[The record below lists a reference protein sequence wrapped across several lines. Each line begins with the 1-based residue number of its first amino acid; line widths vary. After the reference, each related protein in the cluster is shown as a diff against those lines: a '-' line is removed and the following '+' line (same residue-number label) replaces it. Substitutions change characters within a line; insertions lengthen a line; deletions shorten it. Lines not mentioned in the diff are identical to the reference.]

1 MIRLLS
7 LALLFAIVGVVFAQD
22 KDAPKKDKPTEPEK
36 KYKGILPANFKKLGL
51 TDTQVQS
58 IYKLQSEYRA
68 KMDDLKKQME
78 TLKAT
83 EKAAIEKVLTD
94 VQLKRLK
101 EIRAGE
107 KVDKGS
113 K

>member
-7 LALLFAIVGVVFAQD
+7 LVLVFAIVGVVLAQD
-22 KDAPKKDKPTEPEK
+22 KDTPKKDKTTEPEK

-51 TDTQVQS
+51 TDAQVQN
-58 IYKLQSEYRA
+58 IYKIQTEYRA

-78 TLKAT
+78 ALKAT
-83 EKAAIEKVLTD
+83 EKATIEKVLTD

-101 EIRAGE
+101 ESRSG
-107 KVDKGS
+107 DKN
-113 K
+113 

>member
-7 LALLFAIVGVVFAQD
+7 LALVFAIVGVVLAQD
-22 KDAPKKDKPTEPEK
+22 KDTPKKDKPTEPDK

-51 TDTQVQS
+51 TDAQVQA
-58 IYKLQSEYRA
+58 IYKLQSEYRD
-68 KMDDLKKQME
+68 KMDRLKKQME
-78 TLKAT
+78 TLKT
-83 EKAAIEKVLTD
+83 EERAAIEKVLTD

-101 EIRAGE
+101 EIRSG
-107 KVDKGS
+107 DK

>member
-1 MIRLLS
+1 MVRLLS
-7 LALLFAIVGVVFAQD
+7 LALIFAIVGVVLAQD
-22 KDAPKKDKPTEPEK
+22 KDTPKKDKPTEPDK

-51 TDTQVQS
+51 TDAQVQN
-58 IYKLQSEYRA
+58 IYKIQADYRA

-78 TLKAT
+78 TLKTT

-101 EIRAGE
+101 EIRAGDKTE
-107 KVDKGS
+107 KGGK
-113 K
+113 